1 MAVTGEVD
9 KTGKTDQAG
18 KENKVIKIGFLGL
31 GTVGRGAYRLLT
43 RSPETLTRRCGAVL
57 APTRALVRDL
67 SKDRGEVL
75 PAGFLTTDPAA
86 VVEDPEIDVV
96 IEAMG
101 GTTTALDYS
110 LRALRAGKS
119 VVSANKDLLAEHG
132 QELFT
137 AAEAGGTDLLFEA
150 SVGGGIPIIRP
161 LKQCLVGNH
170 IVEVMG
176 IVNGTTNYIL
186 TKMNAGNGGFDAA
199 LAEAQRLGYAEADPS
214 SDVDGLDAAR
224 KVAILASV
232 AFTSRVTFGHV
243 YREGIAGV
251 TAEDVKYAR
260 ELGGT
265 IKLLAIAREVDGAVE
280 VRVHPAIIPQTHPLA
295 GVGGV
300 FNAIFVKGDA
310 VGDLMFYGRGAGE
323 LPTGSAVVGDVV
335 EVARRLVSRNGADHT
350 GLSCTCYD
358 EKPLRP
364 MSDVHTQFYVRMVVA
379 DKPGVLAAI
388 ASIFGGQGV
397 SIASVIQ
404 KRKLDSDAELVVVTH
419 RVREGDAQ
427 EAIRRLRR
435 LPAVT
440 EVASVIRVEGFAAD

>member
-1 MAVTGEVD
+1 M
-9 KTGKTDQAG
+9 
-18 KENKVIKIGFLGL
+18 
-31 GTVGRGAYRLLT
+31 GRGAYKLLT

-57 APTRALVRDL
+57 VPVRALVRDL
-67 SKDRGEVL
+67 SKDRGADV
-75 PAGFLTTDPAA
+75 PPGFLTTDPAA
-86 VVEDPEIDVV
+86 VLEDPEIDIV

-101 GTTTALDYS
+101 GVTAALKYS
-110 LRALRAGKS
+110 LGALRAGKN
-119 VVSANKDLLAEHG
+119 VVSANKDLIAEHG
-132 QELFT
+132 QELFA
-137 AAEAGGTDLLFEA
+137 AAESSGADLLFEA

-170 IVEVMG
+170 IDEVMG

-186 TKMNAGNGGFDAA
+186 TKMNAGNGGFGAA
-199 LAEAQRLGYAEADPS
+199 LAEAQRMGYAEADPS

-232 AFTSRVTFGHV
+232 AFTSRVTFDHV
-243 YREGIAGV
+243 YREGIAKV

-323 LPTGSAVVGDVV
+323 LPTASAVVGDVV
-335 EVARRLVSRNGADHT
+335 EVARRLVSGNGSGNS

-358 EKPLRP
+358 EKPIRR
-364 MSDVHTQFYVRMVVA
+364 MNDVHTQFYVRMVVA
-379 DKPGVLAAI
+379 DRPGVLASI
-388 ASIFGGQGV
+388 ASIFGAQRV

-404 KRKLDSDAELVVVTH
+404 KRKLENDAELVVVTH
-419 RVREGDAQ
+419 PVREGDAQ
-427 EAIRRLRR
+427 EAIRQLRL
-435 LPAVT
+435 LEAVT
-440 EVASVIRVEGFAAD
+440 EVASVIRVEGFATA